1 MLSEPPAVTTKAL
14 PGHVDVGPVE
24 LNGRLPMLAS
34 NVSGSRFRHEVADTI
49 NLETQVPSVAARH
62 LKHMIPQFPTPS
74 RLT

>member
-34 NVSGSRFRHEVADTI
+34 NVSGSR
-49 NLETQVPSVAARH
+49 
-62 LKHMIPQFPTPS
+62 S
-74 RLT
+74 RP